1 MFLLDTNV
9 ISELRKASINKA
21 DPSVTEWA
29 RKQSVGTL
37 FISSISILE
46 IEMGILQKERKD
58 PLQAAI
64 LRTWLNTHVLK
75 AFSDRIL
82 PFDTSIAIQCAKLH
96 VPDPKSERDAMI
108 GATSKVH
115 GMTLV
120 TRNIKDFQH
129 MQLDLFN
136 PWQQSN

>member
-9 ISELRKASINKA
+9 VSELRKVSINKA
-21 DPSVTEWA
+21 DKNVIEWA
-29 RKQSVGTL
+29 KKQSVGFL

-58 PLQAAI
+58 PQQAAI

-75 AFSDRIL
+75 AFSDRVL
-82 PFDTSIAIQCAKLH
+82 PFDTSVAIQCAKLH

-108 GATSKVH
+108 GVTAKVH

-120 TRNIKDFQH
+120 TRNVKDFKH
-129 MQLDLFN
+129 MKLDILN
-136 PWQQSN
+136 PWI

>member
-9 ISELRKASINKA
+9 ISELRKTSNNKA
-21 DPSVTEWA
+21 DPNVIEWA
-29 RKQSVGTL
+29 KKQSVGSL

-58 PLQAAI
+58 PEQAAI
-64 LRTWLNTHVLK
+64 LRTWLNTHVLQ

-82 PFDTSIAIQCAKLH
+82 PFDTSVAIQCAKLH

-120 TRNIKDFQH
+120 TRNIKDFKH
-129 MQLDLFN
+129 MKLHTIN
-136 PWQQSN
+136 PWLPSN

>member
-9 ISELRKASINKA
+9 VSELRKVSINKA
-21 DPSVTEWA
+21 DKNVIAWA
-29 RKQSVGTL
+29 KKQSVGCL

-58 PLQAAI
+58 PQQAAI

-75 AFSDRIL
+75 AFSDRVL

-108 GATSKVH
+108 GATAKVH

-120 TRNIKDFQH
+120 TRNVEDFKH
-129 MQLDLFN
+129 MKLDILN
-136 PWQQSN
+136 PWL

>member
-9 ISELRKASINKA
+9 VSELRKVSINKA
-21 DPSVTEWA
+21 DKNVIAWA
-29 RKQSVGTL
+29 KKKSVGCL

-46 IEMGILQKERKD
+46 IEMGILLKERKD
-58 PLQAAI
+58 PQQAAI

-75 AFSDRIL
+75 AFSDRVL
-82 PFDTSIAIQCAKLH
+82 PLDTSIAIQCAKLH

-108 GATSKVH
+108 GATAKVH

-120 TRNIKDFQH
+120 TRNVKDFKH
-129 MQLDLFN
+129 MKLDILN
-136 PWQQSN
+136 PWL

>member
-9 ISELRKASINKA
+9 VSELRKASSNKA
-21 DPSVTEWA
+21 DLNVLQWA
-29 RKQSVGTL
+29 KKQSVGSL
-37 FISSISILE
+37 FISSVTILE

-58 PLQAAI
+58 PQQAAI

-75 AFSDRIL
+75 AFSDRVL
-82 PFDTSIAIQCAKLH
+82 PFDTSIAIECAKLH
-96 VPDPKSERDAMI
+96 VPNPKSERDTMI

-120 TRNIKDFQH
+120 TRNTKDFKH
-129 MQLDLFN
+129 MKLELIN
-136 PWQQSN
+136 PWL

>member
-9 ISELRKASINKA
+9 VSELRKASLNKA
-21 DPSVTEWA
+21 DHNVTEWA
-29 RKQSVGTL
+29 KKQSVATL
-37 FISSISILE
+37 FISSISIME

-58 PLQAAI
+58 PQQAAT

-82 PFDTSIAIQCAKLH
+82 PIDTSVAIQCAKLH

-108 GATSKVH
+108 GATCKVH

-120 TRNIKDFQH
+120 TRNIKDFKH
-129 MQLDLFN
+129 MKLDLIN
-136 PWQQSN
+136 PWQ

>member
-9 ISELRKASINKA
+9 VSELRKASINKA
-21 DPSVTEWA
+21 DINVTEWA
-29 RKQSVGTL
+29 KKQSVGSL
-37 FISSISILE
+37 FISSITILE

-58 PLQAAI
+58 PQQAAI
-64 LRTWLNTHVLK
+64 LRSWLNTHVLK

-82 PFDTSIAIQCAKLH
+82 PFDTSVAIQCVKLH

-108 GATSKVH
+108 GATCKVH

-120 TRNIKDFQH
+120 TRNIKDFKH
-129 MQLDLFN
+129 MNLDIIN
-136 PWQQSN
+136 PWQ